1 MSVLL
6 FTPVRQDAATFAE
19 VLKSH
24 RALRGVICRVYI
36 DDNDDPE
43 TSALLEAERGEN
55 DNVMVAKFDG
65 DSQYANH
72 EWKSECLS
80 RIAAIRN
87 YGIKF
92 ANIGS
97 HLFSTDADVVL
108 HPDTVVHLQSLNADI
123 ATEVYWSQWQPG
135 QPWMPQV
142 WDYHP
147 YGFESSES
155 VLRLREKGT
164 FPVRGGGAC
173 TLIDRRVIVANEPR
187 HGGVNYS
194 PIPSLSRL
202 MQGEDRWF
210 CIRAEAA
217 GFTHV
222 ADTHYPAFHVYRKE
236 QLDEAKLWYAN
247 GAHPGYWRKRY
258 LNEGWETA
266 IRKAVK

>member
-1 MSVLL
+1 MSILL
-6 FTPVRQDAATFAE
+6 FCPVRQDAATFAE

-24 RALRGVICRVYI
+24 RALKGVDFRLYV

-43 TSALLEAERGEN
+43 TSALLESEVGV
-55 DNVMVAKFDG
+55 DVIKFDG
-65 DSQYANH
+65 SSQYANH
-72 EWKSECLS
+72 GWNPECLS

-87 YGIKF
+87 HGI
-92 ANIGS
+92 N
-97 HLFSTDADVVL
+97 LFGELAYTRMLSVDADVIV
-108 HPDTVVHLQSLNADI
+108 HPDTVTHLASLNADI
-123 ATEVYWSQWQPG
+123 ATEVYWSKWNAAA
-135 QPWMPQV
+135 PWMPQV

-155 VLRLREKGT
+155 VIRLREKGT

-173 TLIDRRVIVANEPR
+173 TLIDRRVIVADQPR
-187 HGGVNYS
+187 HGGANYS
-194 PIPSLSRL
+194 PIPSLSKL

-222 ADTHYPAFHVYRKE
+222 ADTHYPAFHVYHRD
-236 QLDEAKLWYAN
+236 QLEEAKLWYAN

-258 LNEGWETA
+258 LSGDWEST
-266 IRKAVK
+266 IRKVIK